1 MYVNKVLEININDI
15 VHDINV
21 FYKNSKINNT
31 SGPLE
36 VINTKYPFCKKSIS
50 QYDDAFVIHLEKVIL
65 ICIQQLEKWNF
76 FKYENPLI
84 GTNKIDKCA
93 CVPNLNLIIL
103 QKGNQIFVEE
113 FQTVFTNN
121 KINELKLLA
130 RNSISVPSIFFF
142 VFENRLYILDKN
154 GQLWQMNAKDCLN
167 PSPQMQI
174 VKTFELPKNINE
186 IYFKI
191 ENKQTFVIS
200 YINEKEKCIYIVIYN
215 IKTNISQ
222 KNKLPIPNDIKFEK
236 GTKHITSVSLN
247 KNYFIITFSSN
258 ELFIYKRDENE
269 KNNMNNVR
277 DEITKSQNK
286 DSYLTSHF
294 HKFLGEKQCSQLKY
308 FNNKSLQ
315 EIEKYTLEYINKI
328 SEISSVSIN
337 DDNILFLIYSA
348 KFLEKNTQNKLNN
361 NKYASMFQTF
371 TDGIHKYYQKV
382 ESYSF
387 SKMFGSDNMSSSNL
401 LYDIS
406 HNLYKRNNMHVTL
419 VNIDNNSEPNLSTSL
434 RKNYVSTKIDP
445 LWNDLASDDTHFNF
459 VTHLYSETI
468 KKLTNHF
475 NNIYEQKEL
484 KDDEKIK
491 ELLKYSKYL
500 NIHEINQN
508 KIKAFNKEF
517 DDNKIEKEFLYMGFL
532 KDLTTN
538 KKYLSPLESYNNIYL
553 CKIDEYYLILQNS
566 EQNFNLILYKFKF
579 LNKQELL
586 LHLFFHS
593 YYDAVLKSEL
603 YLFTVLHQFFI
614 YSIYDYNGRY
624 LDSSLL
630 DYQCLFKIRD
640 LFAFLGRAVTYDPFL
655 VRASSEEV
663 IKLLSLKEDVYN
675 AGPPILTNMNYG
687 EENNNYDHFFY
698 TLSKDEQIYY
708 PSKYINKYHLVNKIN
723 ITKSDIHIDIDIQLN
738 KLKNVLFSA
747 LRLICY
753 ILKENEKYDEI
764 SDCSDQNEMDEHLFI
779 STITQANLKKRYQG
793 WLDIIDESDQSSES
807 SQGTSSD
814 RSFSWSGY
822 ENEEEQEEN
831 EDEKREY
838 LFDLD
843 YKAFE
848 QTIEIINTNEDMK
861 NILLKYKIELLQQV
875 YKYKAFKYLI
885 KLLERER
892 QNKSSYYISKSMKNG
907 QSGKCATTTTSNNN
921 KSNITDLFYIFKTNE
936 ETNEKNELNPQ
947 SVPEESAS
955 NYSHTFS
962 EYDQNYENINLN
974 DIPDCDKKSTNIYL
988 INWTKFKYD
997 YTPFDIIKY
1006 FLINKNY
1013 ILTKIFYKY
1022 FKCYIDNN
1030 WQQIF
1035 YYIPLNTKIEDFFF
1049 LLPRVKKINILSSK
1063 SNSLENV
1070 APKISST
1077 QEQLNQDSK
1086 SNNNKNQT
1094 HSNISNNEETLKMSN
1109 NKHNSKLEC
1118 PSLPFEQKKYNI
1130 NVNKKNIYEIYCS
1143 EDDFFEFF
1151 IIRCIKIITE
1161 THLIRSRLLMFVYI
1175 SMKIANQNN
1184 IYKIFN
1190 YDKIKKKYTYNCNY
1204 FNRFVKKTNTKQN
1217 EKNTSISLEDWKEGI
1232 EDKGIARSSSMD
1244 NENNNYMNPQTSHS
1258 YNKFANT
1265 QNGDNVDSGENVD
1278 IQKEE
1283 SWNDSNLCD
1292 PNFIK
1297 NKLQIYLKK
1306 NNIKNKNVILI
1317 YSLFILIK
1325 MYLQSKENHKNI
1337 KFEEFLLMDVY
1348 KKLCLIIDFDKK
1360 YISYEYDQ
1368 ENDNISLF
1376 YNKIIDTL
1384 SNYKYINAYIMTSKE
1399 SYYSIF
1405 EDDIVEL
1412 YFKNPANVLESIY
1425 FNILYTSEQLY
1436 VIFCLTTLKQL
1447 QFKHFS
1453 LPITHVDNK
1462 NRIFTQVPFKTFE
1475 NISKNGLNY
1484 NKQKDR
1490 KNAKVDEI
1498 YIFLKYIHYAY
1509 KHKIILNDNYQFC
1522 YLFLIIFYKY
1532 IKINLIHFISIFN
1545 DFYNLFPKSV
1555 TTKPQTYQVSQE
1567 YSLDT
1572 YHKNNEPD
1580 FCDFKQNFSN
1590 SSHFDIN
1597 SIFKKTK
1604 DNEKNIVMHN
1614 EHLEYIINC
1623 YSDQV
1628 GKDEEDEDEKLDSS
1642 YAPNC
1647 ELVEKYLDIFEKH
1660 LNALDIIKFLNK
1672 EINNE
1677 ENKLN
1682 ININII
1688 INSKNNMKKNIL
1700 NIFKIFKYIILYTNY
1715 KDDNF
1720 TQNCLQVYYNLFNSV
1735 QVHIFFFILFYIIL
1749 FYSNDFRYLH
1759 LFIKYYDEQYPDLKN
1774 VHDYSNVINYLILA
1788 KAKTITIYH
1797 NFYNFYNFLKNVTS
1811 QKGIFNQVN
1820 KIKETVLC
1828 LKTMLYIQKVL
1839 NKNDINKENGVNIQT
1854 KSNEDIYRSFSKLI
1868 VQTQETP
1875 DIIKN
1880 VNSLNNIDSAQ
1891 VDYKSV
1897 NINYSAKHIIY
1908 DNYIAIHTEKNKFK
1922 IFKNIIEYNIGICYN
1937 YKRIIKLIKKLQIDK
1952 PEQLLDSIV
1961 FTVSVLVSQNEN
1973 QTSLK
1978 MDANIDPIKNEP
1990 LITFYLI
1997 LFMIFSQNKKLKKYK
2012 TFIQNV
2018 MTYYTMLLPHNPQYV
2033 YNLSLFFS
2041 SYLCS
2046 DYSFL
2051 VNNIYKYIWK
2061 KTELTSIIS
2070 HPNVAINNLNT
2081 IAHNFTTTYD
2091 LLQDIS
2097 LKKKDFS
2104 SFPPNCKTSGT
2115 PTSSTSNC
2123 SEKIKNGQLNFI
2135 ENDEEMDISFF
2146 ESIFLD
2152 NIINEGIYKYDDIS
2166 SDFEKYEKK
2175 KTQSVSSLFMRNE
2188 IDPIKNTNLNPNYVN
2203 NSDVEKDEQDAT
2215 STDDTSQENEDEQIR
2230 CKQDSDNEDSLNHLK
2245 INHYKKS
2252 LSMNSEKKSRENNN
2266 QADYLNKS
2274 EINCFS
2280 QNERYQNMFLNN
2292 VFINHLKIIH
2302 TKINK
2307 STISKWKTNNIIRS
2321 VNSIKQILKNA
2332 KMLNTTIES
2341 TNEENDEGL
2350 IDGAH
2355 FYIDKEKEQNY
2366 KTNPK
2371 YYFYKCL
2378 FHNNLDAA
2386 FLYLLH
2392 VKDHIFIY
2400 NFFKHILQNN
2410 QILIVKKISIIDAFI
2425 RSVYRVGEM
2434 NEKNIFLKKL
2444 LISISIIRY
2453 LLFHLHINKINKMD
2467 LQKLYFEDA
2476 FKKNIVKS
2484 LYKNK
2489 SEDILEVIV
2498 KIIDMSKTNLE
2509 HTKYELFIQ
2518 NKYITCKIYNELLSL
2533 SNKQSNFHF
2542 QTDKTKQIDN
2552 DPNNSHLH
2560 KNDNT
2565 LTNKY
2570 QTKFQ
2575 YIFEIEVEK
2584 EIMQEIQKQISN
2596 NFLLI
2601 YILKNFQR
2609 LSFNI
2614 DFIFKILFYIY
2625 QICLYYICPA
2635 IYFIM
2640 LSSFQIS
2647 FDKSLSYLHQHI
2659 ANLQKNKL
2667 ISTMVNIRKVFIYFK
2682 NNLNHNYVI
2691 NTNSSQTDAD
2701 QYLQTNNTQN
2711 IFSIVYP
2718 EISSKIEPITQNQFN
2733 NNMIL
2738 LYLSNFLSNSYSEIN
2753 NTDFNS
2759 PSQSFTFSL
2768 NQTSLSKYDK
2778 NNLNV
2783 SKLEHIENKTNQDH
2797 FDYLLNKS
2805 NASPYLYDLNF
2816 LLNYLR
2822 IDFYPYIFLSLPDY
2836 EQVKEVIDLMQRNY
2850 FGYYIG
2856 QQIIEH
2862 NEISFDTKL
2871 FNPYIMLTTNDIY
2884 TYFYSKKKYFKIFLD
2899 FFIYYNIIIKFDKI
2913 NNDKCQQL
2921 FKHVLLQNYEQVQNC
2936 LKLRYTKWMFL
2947 NKNKLN
2953 KFYTFYN
2960 FVHNYSIY
2968 NQKAFYKLIVDN
2980 IFEIDILFLILFTV
2994 KNDHKIVK
3002 YILFKIVVITFFKNA
3017 KIDELSL
3024 QNLIQFISL
3033 STQNQQHPI
3042 NFDEFETL
3050 FTQVQSTEKIEA
3062 ETETETERYEPFN
3075 NDMYIDKTMCN
3086 TSDTDN
3092 DKCDNIKN
3100 NSFSE
3105 LSGTECDENDRYSS
3119 ENTITNIFNEKEQ
3132 TLIAGVFKMADDN
3145 CLYTTNTN
3153 NEVKLEFDEEKVNDF
3168 IEQNEHNQ
3176 VENMQINTNA
3186 ITSLC
3191 LKYINIKYIIKKWIK
3206 HELKSILFMSIH
3218 QETSIPNLFEKSKIF
3233 YFTLCSMN
3241 GQNVFYYLKEMI
3253 RLILQ
3258 TSRNNSSKRM
3268 CQGRVY
3274 QFYHFFIILQAVN
3287 YLKTHVEVANSNQNE
3302 KASYLFK
3309 AGEKCNSST
3318 QSKYINH
3325 SKNDMNNLDN
3335 DVDDKAEILKS
3346 LFFMMLIKVVNIYLP
3361 TINKLLFNNEENY
3374 LYYDKN
3380 QKKIILKYDIK
3391 SFIFIL
3397 FNFIQTTYSKGY
3409 EFIYISLLFLME
3421 HCINTVTPNEEVEKN
3436 PIFSYN
3442 FIYKKAQ
3449 NIIKKYTENVQ
3460 QTNTSNTFDGVLNFV
3475 NNETYLKIK
3484 DELSKIYLKILSNC
3498 KKYMVLICK
3507 IIIGN
3512 RINIQDEYIL
3522 LKNADI
3528 DILHF
3533 FTCNYSH
3540 IKINK
3545 QHILSSQD
3553 KKKQKINI
3561 FQKSENQNTDQV
3573 DIFNKNIYNFIK
3585 ILLVIINYNII
3596 SFKGWQYFST
3606 IKQIIADKEWYK
3618 IFESLQNNK
3627 KYSPI
3632 SFLCIQNNK
3641 PNISQAHLE
3650 EYNTSS
3656 SSESTS
3662 SSFDQTLEFFSIKK
3676 KVIPTHPSNDN
3687 DTKKNNLS
3695 NYNLK
3700 YYDSDSNLLSNE
3712 YNKETLSVP
3721 SPSPQPNIN
3730 NIDPEPVNK
3739 SYEEF
3744 SNKSYEEL
3752 TSKPYDEHEE
3762 SYESLSKDTVLNK
3775 YGKGFLLS
3783 YLETLNTNKKCQKHF
3798 KNIYKKSKM
3807 INLLKYSLHILDYWD
3822 IDIADNCQD
3831 GEKKNKNKNKNKLNN
3846 HIKQSKLFRK
3856 DTELKAEGKE
3866 ESLQLLIFF
3875 ANYFYFFQNYI
3886 QYKIL
3891 LKLYTNNNLAEAN
3904 ELFFNK
3910 GRMWSWYSSENKIK
3924 TTIEE
3929 YLIKNISST
3938 DLFTSKTDDEFL
3950 KLINKMNSKYSYVSK
3965 RPPQASEKETLLKDP
3980 NNYIKN
3986 LPEQNYDCFYLKNYH
4001 TNKFNKYFIRS
4012 SQIQYYLFAKFGG
4025 TNISE
4030 SQSKKNS
4037 PSSHDNSA
4045 VNISNNTIGS
4055 HNLGN
4060 RNPSTKSGNFP
4071 IFLLN
4076 ILDIYKNTTD
4086 VYDFYYQLIIHKL
4099 KDDDKMNLTKI
4110 QNYWNNLQIYFKNK
4124 INNYDLYLM
4133 LFYYQY
4139 FTFQSIQ
4146 NANPSISYLPENEQK
4161 FILYMWIHSTHDL
4174 EKKYR

>member
-21 FYKNSKINNT
+21 FYKNNKINNA

-36 VINTKYPFCKKSIS
+36 VINTKYPFSKKSIS
-50 QYDDAFVIHLEKVIL
+50 QYDGTFVIHLEKVIL

-84 GTNKIDKCA
+84 GTNKIDKCV

-121 KINELKLLA
+121 KINELKLLT
-130 RNSISVPSIFFF
+130 RNSISVSSIFFF
-142 VFENRLYILDKN
+142 VFEDRLYILDKN
-154 GQLWQMNAKDCLN
+154 GQLWQMNVKDCLS
-167 PSPQMQI
+167 PSPQMEI

-191 ENKQTFVIS
+191 ENKQAFVIS

-247 KNYFIITFSSN
+247 NNYFIITFSSN

-269 KNNMNNVR
+269 KNNMNNIHN
-277 DEITKSQNK
+277 EITKSQNK
-286 DSYLTSHF
+286 DSCSTSHF

-371 TDGIHKYYQKV
+371 TDGMHKYYQKL

-419 VNIDNNSEPNLSTSL
+419 VNIDNNPEPNLNTSL
-434 RKNYVSTKIDP
+434 HKNYVSTKIDP

-459 VTHLYSETI
+459 VTHLYNETI

-491 ELLKYSKYL
+491 ELLKYSKHL

-532 KDLTTN
+532 KDLTSN

-603 YLFTVLHQFFI
+603 YLFTVLHQFFV
-614 YSIYDYNGRY
+614 YSIYDYSGRY

-663 IKLLSLKEDVYN
+663 IKLLSLKEDAYN

-687 EENNNYDHFFY
+687 EENNNYNNFFY
-698 TLSKDEQIYY
+698 SLSKDEQIYY

-738 KLKNVLFSA
+738 KLKNVLFTA
-747 LRLICY
+747 LRLIYY
-753 ILKENEKYDEI
+753 ILKENENYDEI

-779 STITQANLKKRYQG
+779 NTITQANLKKRHQT
-793 WLDIIDESDQSSES
+793 WLDIEESDQSSES
-807 SQGTSSD
+807 SQGSNSD
-814 RSFSWSGY
+814 RSFSLSDN
-822 ENEEEQEEN
+822 ENEEDKDN

-838 LFDLD
+838 LHDLD
-843 YKAFE
+843 YKAFDP
-848 QTIEIINTNEDMK
+848 TIEIINTNEDMK
-861 NILLKYKIELLQQV
+861 NVLIKYKIELLQQV

-892 QNKSSYYISKSMKNG
+892 QNKSSYYINKQRMKNG
-907 QSGKCATTTTSNNN
+907 QPGNSANATTNNNN

-936 ETNEKNELNPQ
+936 EKNDKNELNTQ

-955 NYSHTFS
+955 NYSYSFS
-962 EYDQNYENINLN
+962 EYDQNCENNN
-974 DIPDCDKKSTNIYL
+974 FSDVSDCDKKSTNIYL

-1049 LLPRVKKINILSSK
+1049 LLPRVKKVNILSSK

-1070 APKISST
+1070 LPKIGST
-1077 QEQLNQDSK
+1077 QEQLNKDTKLNS
-1086 SNNNKNQT
+1086 NKNQT
-1094 HSNISNNEETLKMSN
+1094 HSNTSNNDEALKLHSRKHSSN
-1109 NKHNSKLEC
+1109 FESS
-1118 PSLPFEQKKYNI
+1118 SLLFDQKKYNI
-1130 NVNKKNIYEIYCS
+1130 NGNKKNIYEIHCS

-1161 THLIRSRLLMFVYI
+1161 THLIRSRLLMFVYV

-1190 YDKIKKKYTYNCNY
+1190 YDKNKKKYTYNCNY
-1204 FNRFVKKTNTKQN
+1204 FNRFVKKLNTKQN
-1217 EKNTSISLEDWKEGI
+1217 EKNISVSLDDGKEGN
-1232 EDKGIARSSSMD
+1232 EDKDIARSNSMD
-1244 NENNNYMNPQTSHS
+1244 NISNNSPNM
-1258 YNKFANT
+1258 
-1265 QNGDNVDSGENVD
+1265 QNDDNADSGENYEKYENENAG
-1278 IQKEE
+1278 IEKEE

-1292 PNFIK
+1292 PHFIK

-1348 KKLCLIIDFDKK
+1348 KKLCLTIDFDKK

-1368 ENDNISLF
+1368 ENGNISLF
-1376 YNKIIDTL
+1376 YNKIIDAL

-1405 EDDIVEL
+1405 EDNIVEL
-1412 YFKNPANVLESIY
+1412 YFKNPTNILESIY

-1447 QFKHFS
+1447 QFKHFTR
-1453 LPITHVDNK
+1453 PITHVDNK
-1462 NRIFTQVPFKTFE
+1462 NRILPQAPLKTVE
-1475 NISKNGLNY
+1475 NVSRYGLNCS
-1484 NKQKDR
+1484 KQKDR

-1545 DFYNLFPKSV
+1545 DFYNLFPKNV
-1555 TTKPQTYQVSQE
+1555 TTKPQTCQGNQA
-1567 YSLDT
+1567 YSLDMH
-1572 YHKNNEPD
+1572 HKNDEPD
-1580 FCDFKQNFSN
+1580 FCDFKQDFSN
-1590 SSHFDIN
+1590 SPHFDIN

-1604 DNEKNIVMHN
+1604 DNDNNVVMHN
-1614 EHLEYIINC
+1614 EHIEYIINC

-1628 GKDEEDEDEKLDSS
+1628 EKYEEDEEDKMDSS

-1672 EINNE
+1672 EINHE

-1688 INSKNNMKKNIL
+1688 ISSKNNMKKNVL

-1774 VHDYSNVINYLILA
+1774 IHDYSNVINYLILT
-1788 KAKTITIYH
+1788 KAKTITIYD
-1797 NFYNFYNFLKNVTS
+1797 NFYGFYNFLKNVTS
-1811 QKGIFNQVN
+1811 QNGMFSHVAS
-1820 KIKETVLC
+1820 IKETVLC

-1839 NKNDINKENGVNIQT
+1839 NKADTNKENGVNYPGYINKT

-1880 VNSLNNIDSAQ
+1880 FNSLSNIDSAQ
-1891 VDYKSV
+1891 ADYKHL

-1908 DNYIAIHTEKNKFK
+1908 DNYIAIYTEKNKFK
-1922 IFKNIIEYNIGICYN
+1922 IFKNIIEYNIDICYN
-1937 YKRIIKLIKKLQIDK
+1937 YKKAIKLIKRLQIDK

-1961 FTVSVLVSQNEN
+1961 FAVSVLVSQNDD
-1973 QTSLK
+1973 QAGLK
-1978 MDANIDPIKNEP
+1978 TDPIKNES
-1990 LITFYLI
+1990 LVTFYLI
-1997 LFMIFSQNKKLKKYK
+1997 LFIIFSQNKKLNKYK
-2012 TFIQNV
+2012 IFIQNV
-2018 MTYYTMLLPHNPQYV
+2018 MTYYTMVLPHNPQYV
-2033 YNLSLFFS
+2033 YNLSFFFS

-2046 DYSFL
+2046 DYSFF
-2051 VNNIYKYIWK
+2051 VNNIYKCIWK
-2061 KTELTSIIS
+2061 KTELTSFIN
-2070 HPNVAINNLNT
+2070 HTNVAINNLT
-2081 IAHNFTTTYD
+2081 TTTHNFTTTYD
-2091 LLQDIS
+2091 LLQDIP
-2097 LKKKDFS
+2097 
-2104 SFPPNCKTSGT
+2104 SFHSKTSST

-2123 SEKIKNGQLNFI
+2123 SEKIKNSQLNFI
-2135 ENDEEMDISFF
+2135 EKDEEIDISFF

-2152 NIINEGIYKYDDIS
+2152 NLINEGAYKYDDIS
-2166 SDFEKYEKK
+2166 SDFEKSENK

-2188 IDPIKNTNLNPNYVN
+2188 IDPIKNTNLNPKYVN
-2203 NSDVEKDEQDAT
+2203 NSDVEKDEQDTT
-2215 STDDTSQENEDEQIR
+2215 STDDTSQESEDDQIEF
-2230 CKQDSDNEDSLNHLK
+2230 KQDSDNENSLNHLK
-2245 INHYKKS
+2245 INHYKRS
-2252 LSMNSEKKSRENNN
+2252 LSMHSGKKLKENNN

-2274 EINCFS
+2274 ETYKNL
-2280 QNERYQNMFLNN
+2280 FLNN

-2302 TKINK
+2302 AKINK
-2307 STISKWKTNNIIRS
+2307 STISKWKTNHIIRS
-2321 VNSIKQILKNA
+2321 VNNIKKVLKNS
-2332 KMLNTTIES
+2332 KMINTQVES

-2350 IDGAH
+2350 IDDVH
-2355 FYIDKEKEQNY
+2355 FYVDKEQEQNY
-2366 KTNPK
+2366 KINPK

-2378 FHNNLDAA
+2378 FHNNLDSA

-2425 RSVYRVGEM
+2425 RSVYRVGEK
-2434 NEKNIFLKKL
+2434 NERDSFLKKL
-2444 LISISIIRY
+2444 LISISIVRY
-2453 LLFHLHINKINKMD
+2453 LLYHLHINNINKMD
-2467 LQKLYFEDA
+2467 LKKLYFEDS

-2498 KIIDMSKTNLE
+2498 KIVDISKINLE

-2518 NKYITCKIYNELLSL
+2518 NEYIICKIYNELLSS
-2533 SNKQSNFHF
+2533 SNKQSNFHS
-2542 QTDKTKQIDN
+2542 QTDKTKQLDKDI
-2552 DPNNSHLH
+2552 NNAHLH
-2560 KNDNT
+2560 KNSNA
-2565 LTNKY
+2565 LTNNY

-2584 EIMQEIQKQISN
+2584 EIMQEIQKHISN

-2640 LSSFQIS
+2640 LSSFQIT

-2659 ANLQKNKL
+2659 ATLPKNKL
-2667 ISTMVNIRKVFIYFK
+2667 ISTMVSIRKVFFYFK
-2682 NNLNHNYVI
+2682 DNLNHNYAI
-2691 NTNSSQTDAD
+2691 NSNSSQTDAD
-2701 QYLQTNNTQN
+2701 QCLQINNEKN
-2711 IFSIVYP
+2711 IFSTVYP
-2718 EISSKIEPITQNQFN
+2718 EIASKIEPITQNQFN

-2759 PSQSFTFSL
+2759 PSQTFTFSL
-2768 NQTSLSKYDK
+2768 NQANLTSYGK
-2778 NNLNV
+2778 NNFNV
-2783 SKLEHIENKTNQDH
+2783 SKFENIENKINQDH
-2797 FDYLLNKS
+2797 FDYLLNKP
-2805 NASPYLYDLNF
+2805 NASPYLYDLNY

-2822 IDFYPYIFLSLPDY
+2822 INFYPYIFLSLPDY
-2836 EQVKEVIDLMQRNY
+2836 EQVKEVIDLVPRNY
-2850 FGYYIG
+2850 VGYYIG
-2856 QQIIEH
+2856 QQIIEQ
-2862 NEISFDTKL
+2862 NEISLNNKL
-2871 FNPYIMLTTNDIY
+2871 FNPYTMLTTNDIY
-2884 TYFYSKKKYFKIFLD
+2884 TYLYSKRRYLKIFLD
-2899 FFIYYNIIIKFDKI
+2899 FYIYYNIAIKFDKI
-2913 NNDKCQQL
+2913 NNEKCKQL
-2921 FKHVLLQNYEQVQNC
+2921 FKHVLFQDYEQVQKR
-2936 LKLRYTKWMFL
+2936 LKLRYTKWIFFK
-2947 NKNKLN
+2947 KNKLN

-2960 FVHNYSIY
+2960 FLHIYSIY
-2968 NQKAFYKLIVDN
+2968 NQKAFYKLVIDN
-2980 IFEIDILFLILFTV
+2980 IFEIDILFLILFSI
-2994 KNDHKIVK
+2994 KNCCKIVK
-3002 YILFKIVVITFFKNA
+3002 YILFKIVIITYFNNP

-3024 QNLIQFISL
+3024 QNLIQFIS
-3033 STQNQQHPI
+3033 SITQDQQHVT

-3050 FTQVQSTEKIEA
+3050 FTPVQIAKHVEP
-3062 ETETETERYEPFN
+3062 ETETEAENERYEQFN
-3075 NDMYIDKTMCN
+3075 NDMYIDQTMCN

-3092 DKCDNIKN
+3092 DKCDNVKSSN
-3100 NSFSE
+3100 VND

-3119 ENTITNIFNEKEQ
+3119 ENTITNILTEKEQ
-3132 TLIAGVFKMADDN
+3132 TLIVEMSKIADEN

-3153 NEVKLEFDEEKVNDF
+3153 NEVKLEFDEDKINDF
-3168 IEQNEHNQ
+3168 VEQNEYNQ
-3176 VENMQINTNA
+3176 VENIQMNTNG

-3191 LKYINIKYIIKKWIK
+3191 LKYINIKYIIKKWIRN
-3206 HELKSILFMSIH
+3206 ELKSILFMSLH
-3218 QETSIPNLFEKSKIF
+3218 QETSIQNLFEKSKIF
-3233 YFTLCSMN
+3233 YSTLCAMN
-3241 GQNVFYYLKEMI
+3241 RQHVFYYLKEMI

-3258 TSRNNSSKRM
+3258 TSRTTSNKRIS
-3268 CQGRVY
+3268 QGRVH

-3287 YLKTHVEVANSNQNE
+3287 YLKTHVEVENSKHNE
-3302 KASYLFK
+3302 KTSYIFK
-3309 AGEKCNSST
+3309 VGENYT
-3318 QSKYINH
+3318 NQTANE
-3325 SKNDMNNLDN
+3325 MNNLDN
-3335 DVDDKAEILKS
+3335 DVDDKAEILKG
-3346 LFFMMLIKVVNIYLP
+3346 LFFMLLIKVVNIYLP

-3374 LYYDKN
+3374 LYYDKK

-3421 HCINTVTPNEEVEKN
+3421 YCINLVTPNEEVEKN

-3442 FIYKKAQ
+3442 FIYKKTQ

-3460 QTNTSNTFDGVLNFV
+3460 QTSISTTFDCVLNFV
-3475 NNETYLKIK
+3475 NSETYSKVK

-3533 FTCNYSH
+3533 FTCNYNH

-3596 SFKGWQYFST
+3596 SFKGWQYYGT
-3606 IKQIIADKEWYK
+3606 IKQIIADKDWYK
-3618 IFESLQNNK
+3618 IFESLQSNK
-3627 KYSPI
+3627 KYTPI
-3632 SFLCIQNNK
+3632 SFLCIKNNK
-3641 PNISQAHLE
+3641 PSISQAHLE

-3676 KVIPTHPSNDN
+3676 KVISIHPSNDN
-3687 DTKKNNLS
+3687 DVKQSNLT

-3712 YNKETLSVP
+3712 YNKEALSVP
-3721 SPSPQPNIN
+3721 SPNPQPNTN
-3730 NIDPEPVNK
+3730 TVEPEPVNK

-3744 SNKSYEEL
+3744 SNN
-3752 TSKPYDEHEE
+3752 PYDEHEE
-3762 SYESLSKDTVLNK
+3762 SYESLTKDAVLNK
-3775 YGKGFLLS
+3775 YGKGFLSS
-3783 YLETLNTNKKCQKHF
+3783 YLETLNTNKKCYKHF

-3822 IDIADNCQD
+3822 IDIADNYQEGD
-3831 GEKKNKNKNKNKLNN
+3831 KKNKKKNKLNN

-3875 ANYFYFFQNYI
+3875 ANYFYFFQHYI

-3891 LKLYTNNNLAEAN
+3891 VKMYTNNNLAEAN

-3924 TTIEE
+3924 TTVEE
-3929 YLIKNISST
+3929 YLIKNISCT
-3938 DLFTSKTDDEFL
+3938 DLYISKTNDEFL
-3950 KLINKMNSKYSYVSK
+3950 NLINKMNSKYGYTSK
-3965 RPPQASEKETLLKDP
+3965 RPSQPSEKETNLKDP

-4001 TNKFNKYFIRS
+4001 TNKFNKHFIRS
-4012 SQIQYYLFAKFGG
+4012 SQIQYYLFAKFNGK
-4025 TNISE
+4025 NISAP
-4030 SQSKKNS
+4030 QSKKNS
-4037 PSSHDNSA
+4037 ASSHDNA
-4045 VNISNNTIGS
+4045 VPNISNNTV
-4055 HNLGN
+4055 GN
-4060 RNPSTKSGNFP
+4060 SRTKCSNFP
-4071 IFLLN
+4071 MFLLN
-4076 ILDIYKNTTD
+4076 ILDVYKNTTD

-4146 NANPSISYLPENEQK
+4146 NANPSISYLPESEQK
-4161 FILYMWIHSTHDL
+4161 FILYLWINSTHDL